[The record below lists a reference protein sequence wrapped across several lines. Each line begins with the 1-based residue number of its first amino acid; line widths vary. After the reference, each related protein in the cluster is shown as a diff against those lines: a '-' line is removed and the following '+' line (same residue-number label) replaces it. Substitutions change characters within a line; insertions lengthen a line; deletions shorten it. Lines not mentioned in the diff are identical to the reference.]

1 MDAPGQ
7 RFEDEAFQRL
17 HEVALA
23 AREVPVD
30 AQPKRLQDALVALV
44 ALDIFSTGTFTVPP
58 MQDSLG

>member
-1 MDAPGQ
+1 
-7 RFEDEAFQRL
+7 
-17 HEVALA
+17 VALA

-58 MQDSLG
+58 MQDSPG